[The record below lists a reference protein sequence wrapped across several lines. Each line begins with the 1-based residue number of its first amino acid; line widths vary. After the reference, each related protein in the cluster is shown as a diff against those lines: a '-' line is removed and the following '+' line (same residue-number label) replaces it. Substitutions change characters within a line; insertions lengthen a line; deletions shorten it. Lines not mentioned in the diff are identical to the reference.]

1 MTAFLDC
8 LEINEILKQ
17 RGNIFETYETHNNQV
32 ITVCLLSFEDGL

>member
-17 RGNIFETYETHNNQV
+17 RGNIFKTYETHNNQ
-32 ITVCLLSFEDGL
+32 VCLLSFEDGL

>member
-32 ITVCLLSFEDGL
+32 SHRMFIIF